1 LNPTVKNLFLGG
13 LLFRKAA
20 KVCFCKK
27 IYSFISILFLFC
39 FFQIVFNL
47 KNQFNNPNL
56 ATLVDYYEINIVS
69 ADKFTIK

>member
-1 LNPTVKNLFLGG
+1 MVFYLGRQQQQP
-13 LLFRKAA
+13 FA
-20 KVCFCKK
+20 KENH
-27 IYSFISILFLFC
+27 IFLFYFH

-47 KNQFNNPNL
+47 KNQFNNPIL